1 MKTLQGVGNF
11 YPEVT
16 CGYTA
21 FVWVE
26 NGKVLWVDPEAP
38 KIDASLTDV
47 NQEHKIHPHHH
58 AGGTIAIVLIV
69 VAAMCIALLA
79 AGTCLS
85 FFEYMDHMK

>member
-38 KIDASLTDV
+38 KIDVPL
-47 NQEHKIHPHHH
+47 K
-58 AGGTIAIVLIV
+58 
-69 VAAMCIALLA
+69 
-79 AGTCLS
+79 
-85 FFEYMDHMK
+85 EYKPCPSQQP